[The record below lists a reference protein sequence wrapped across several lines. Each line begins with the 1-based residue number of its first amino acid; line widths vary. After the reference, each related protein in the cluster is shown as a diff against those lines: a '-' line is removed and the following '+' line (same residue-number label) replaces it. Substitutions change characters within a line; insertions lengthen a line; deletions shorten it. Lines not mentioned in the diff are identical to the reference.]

1 VLRGR
6 SRATEGIRM
15 DIVVKGRKAD
25 VTEKFRQHT
34 VDKLSKVERLNHK
47 IIRIDVEVSE
57 ERNPRLTAL
66 KDRVELTCM
75 SKGPIIRAEAAAADA
90 YAALDLALDKLESR
104 LRRAAD
110 KRRVHHGAHSPDSLR
125 QGTTVIRDGDG
136 SAPGTGE
143 LDGDDAAVV
152 VREKTF
158 DSPPMSLEDALH
170 HMELVGHD
178 FFLYA
183 DADTG
188 QPSVVY
194 RRKGYAYGVIRLKQ

>member
-1 VLRGR
+1 
-6 SRATEGIRM
+6 M

-25 VTEKFRQHT
+25 VSEKFRQHT
-34 VDKLSKVERLNHK
+34 LEKLSKVERLNHK

-57 ERNPRLTAL
+57 ERNPRLTSS

-90 YAALDLALDKLESR
+90 YAALDLALDKLEGR

-110 KRRVHHGAHSPDSLR
+110 KRRVHYGAHSPDSLR
-125 QGTTVIRDGDG
+125 QHGTAAAAEDGTIGTVVEFDEEE
-136 SAPGTGE
+136 GE
-143 LDGDDAAVV
+143 DPPHV

-158 DSPPMSLEDALH
+158 DSEPMNLEDALH

-178 FFLYA
+178 FFLFE

-188 QPSVVY
+188 LASVVY